1 MEKSVGMLSRAF
13 GGLVEYWRPFA
24 VEEADEVT
32 ARKTCAVGR
41 IILRDFILSINL
53 QHSRMNYEVKR
64 NKGIYLHSFQS
75 VEVWGKRAGR
85 AYRLPA
91 ACGGSRTLES
101 IPLPDPY
108 RRTGQPIVAP
118 STQVTTLTLQ

>member
-13 GGLVEYWRPFA
+13 GGLVEYWRPLA

-41 IILRDFILSINL
+41 IILRDFMLGNTL
-53 QHSRMNYEVKR
+53 QDSKMNYEVR
-64 NKGIYLHSFQS
+64 RDKGIYPHSFQS
-75 VEVWGKRAGR
+75 VEVWGMRAGR

-91 ACGGSRTLES
+91 ACGGSRIVES

-108 RRTGQPIVAP
+108 RRTGHAIVAP
-118 STQVTTLTLQ
+118 STAK

>member
-53 QHSRMNYEVKR
+53 HQYMKNYEVKR
-64 NKGIYLHSFQS
+64 SKIIYIHSSKALKYGESGRGGLIGYLRLAVGVATSSPSRFQ
-75 VEVWGKRAGR
+75 
-85 AYRLPA
+85 
-91 ACGGSRTLES
+91 TL
-101 IPLPDPY
+101 
-108 RRTGQPIVAP
+108 IVA
-118 STQVTTLTLQ
+118 QAKR

>member
-24 VEEADEVT
+24 ADEVDEVM

-41 IILRDFILSINL
+41 IILRDFMLTINL
-53 QHSRMNYEVKR
+53 QHSRKNYKVKEDR
-64 NKGIYLHSFQS
+64 GIYLHSFQS
-75 VEVWGKRAGR
+75 VEVWGMRAER

-91 ACGGSRTLES
+91 ACGGSRN
-101 IPLPDPY
+101 
-108 RRTGQPIVAP
+108 
-118 STQVTTLTLQ
+118 

>member
-41 IILRDFILSINL
+41 IILRDFMLSNNL
-53 QHSRMNYEVKR
+53 
-64 NKGIYLHSFQS
+64 
-75 VEVWGKRAGR
+75 
-85 AYRLPA
+85 
-91 ACGGSRTLES
+91 
-101 IPLPDPY
+101 
-108 RRTGQPIVAP
+108 
-118 STQVTTLTLQ
+118 